1 MSEYFKYFRFL
12 LKFTSKGKGQIFL
25 VKRSEISNNEVIEM
39 NSIVSFAQMDKT
51 VCYSR
56 SWPRVPKSY
65 YNKFACGWTSP
76 VLFLKCHTLR
86 NSKYSLPIQ
95 IGSALRKTIFWISG
109 SNILYLL
116 NNFSTKK
123 FFSTK
128 NFFQLHRHAIL
139 SNTVRTFW
147 ILSLFAGILIFL
159 F

>member
-12 LKFTSKGKGQIFL
+12 LKCTSKGKGQRFL
-25 VKRSEISNNEVIEM
+25 AKRSEISNNEVIEM

-65 YNKFACGWTSP
+65 YNKFAYGWTSP

-95 IGSALRKTIFWISG
+95 IGSAQRKTIFWISG
-109 SNILYLL
+109 SNILCLL
-116 NNFSTKK
+116 NNFSLIRFASLTRNFVEHRTSVLNS
-123 FFSTK
+123 FFVCWYF
-128 NFFQLHRHAIL
+128 NIFIL
-139 SNTVRTFW
+139 D
-147 ILSLFAGILIFL
+147 I
-159 F
+159 

>member
-12 LKFTSKGKGQIFL
+12 LKFTSKGKGQRFL

-116 NNFSTKK
+116 NNFSLITFASPTRNFVKHRTNVLNS
-123 FFSTK
+123 FFICWYF
-128 NFFQLHRHAIL
+128 NIFIL
-139 SNTVRTFW
+139 D
-147 ILSLFAGILIFL
+147 I
-159 F
+159 